1 MRLNS
6 VLAHLSS
13 VLVAVFLFF
22 SVVFAVNMLRVPFY
36 LGYKRFEANIVVFTP
51 FVDGAV
57 WGFSGLFGSAFLFF
71 VLFRKSVN
79 VSRLIF
85 LVLFVL
91 VVAASVSALVSSFD
105 VNAVLALMGSALVF
119 LGFSFWQAGFVFG
132 GRKRLVFLVVLYAV
146 LFLLFVEVASLGR
159 WVVHLFSPSFVF
171 SGDSWNV
178 AFAEAQIWSVLYF
191 VLPVLM
197 MVFAFSWV
205 GELAVKGFFGGETSG
220 SSEKGYV
227 VSWKSLLKPS
237 LFVVLASVVIMFFV
251 GYYHFAV
258 SGLFNYGFPGT
269 DVPYYVER
277 LSEMRS
283 MGVVDALGY
292 ASGND
297 RFLYLVLQYVCLV
310 VSGLSAEVLVTFV
323 MPVVLVFLLMF
334 AAFWLVKSGGRNLF
348 VASSCMLFTCFSF
361 TTTVGMY
368 AGYFANLFA
377 LFFAFVFYGFLLRV
391 LNGRRGW
398 LVLVLTVVFSV
409 AVLFV
414 HPWTWI
420 LVVVMNLA
428 TYSVV
433 TVLLAV
439 FGKSGFRSYRWELL
453 FLFVLIVVNL
463 FVFYVRRFL
472 GVGGG
477 AELIGGY
484 VDVAKFQPS
493 VFNVFAFKYFL
504 DRTFDFY
511 VGGFYGFVPLVV
523 FAIVGVFSVSDYE
536 DRFNRLL
543 LSWLLIASCMVFV
556 DFPWQARF
564 LFDVPFNVYACFGVL
579 FVADWLYRFFDRF
592 GRRRLAVLVFW
603 LFYVL
608 CVLVLF
614 NYVVRCMVL
623 KQFGPSGLTVQP

>member
-1 MRLNS
+1 MRLNT
-6 VLAHLSS
+6 VLIHLSS

-22 SVVFAVNMLRVPFY
+22 SVVFAVNMMRVPFY
-36 LGYKRFEANIVVFTP
+36 LDYKRFEVNIVVITP

-57 WGFSGLFGSAFLFF
+57 WVFSGLFGSVFLFF
-71 VLFRKSVN
+71 ALLRKSVN

-91 VVAASVSALVSSFD
+91 VVAASVSALMSGFD
-105 VNAVLALMGSALVF
+105 VNAVLALTGSVFVF
-119 LGFSFWQAGFVFG
+119 LVFSFWRAGFVFG
-132 GRKRLVFLVVLYAV
+132 GRKHLVVLVALYAV

-159 WVVHLFSPSFVF
+159 WVVHLFFPSFVF

-191 VLPVLM
+191 ALPVLM

-205 GELAVKGFFGGETSG
+205 GELAVKGVFGGETSG

-227 VSWKSLLKPS
+227 ASWKSLLKPS

-269 DVPYYVER
+269 DVPHYVKW
-277 LSEMRS
+277 LSEMRD
-283 MGVVDALGY
+283 MGVADALGY

-297 RFLYLVLQYVCLV
+297 RFLYLVLQYVCQV

-361 TTTVGMY
+361 TTTVGVY
-368 AGYFANLFA
+368 AGFFANLFA

-398 LVLVLTVVFSV
+398 LVLGLTVVFSV

-420 LVVVMNLA
+420 LVVMMNLA

-439 FGKSGFRSYRWELL
+439 FGKSGLRRYRWELL

-472 GVGGG
+472 SVGSG

-523 FAIVGVFSVSDYE
+523 FAIIGVFSVSDYE

-564 LFDVPFNVYACFGVL
+564 LFDVPFNVYACLGVL
-579 FVADWLYRFFDRF
+579 FVADWLYRLFDRF

-623 KQFGPSGLTVQP
+623 KQFGPPGLTVQP